1 MARRRLRDIAI
12 DTAPLKIREYRLL
25 WTGSTISS
33 MGSTITRIALPWQVY
48 HITGS
53 TLWVGVLGG
62 LALFPYV
69 AGGVIGGAI
78 ADAYDRRR
86 VARIVALCSAACSAL
101 LALNAA
107 THPRVW
113 VIFVLAV
120 TQTAFQAVGAPASR
134 SAVPLLVPREL
145 IPSAAALTSISYSTA
160 FEVGPAVGGVLL
172 GAFGATVAYLVDL
185 GSFVAPLVTWT
196 AMKPIPPVVG
206 DVKPSRATILDG
218 LHVLKGRP
226 VLVASFLADLDAMIF
241 GMPTALFPA
250 VADQRFPHQGYA
262 FGFIAAAPFA
272 GAMVA
277 SLTSGWCRRIS
288 RQGRAVCICVVVWG
302 LGIIGFGLVNSLAL
316 TLLTLAVAGSADM
329 ISGVFRQSIMQTAAP
344 REMLGRMEG
353 VGMAVWTS
361 GPALGDLEAGGVA
374 AITSVDASI
383 VIGGVACIA
392 GIGAMAAL
400 LPSFVRYRID
410 RDAVGVSEPAAG
422 AQPAVE
428 AVDAPDAEADVEA
441 DVGVDA
447 RGASS

>member
-1 MARRRLRDIAI
+1 MARRRLRDITI
-12 DTAPLKIREYRLL
+12 DTTPLKIREYRLL

-53 TLWVGVLGG
+53 TLWVGILGG

-86 VARIVALCSAACSAL
+86 IARIVAVCSASCSAL

-107 THPRVW
+107 THPRIW
-113 VIFVLAV
+113 AIFVLAV
-120 TQTAFQAVGAPASR
+120 TQTAFQAVGAPAAR

-160 FEVGPAVGGVLL
+160 FVVGPAVGGVLL

-185 GSFVAPLVTWT
+185 GSFVAPLITWT

-206 DVKPSRATILDG
+206 DTKASRSTILDG
-218 LHVLKGRP
+218 LHVLRGRP

-262 FGFIAAAPFA
+262 FGLIAAAPFA

-302 LGIIGFGLVNSLAL
+302 IGIVAFGLVDGLAL
-316 TLLTLAVAGSADM
+316 TLGTLAVAGAADM

-374 AITSVDASI
+374 ALTSVNASI

-392 GIGAMAAL
+392 GIGAMAAA

-410 RDAVGVSEPAAG
+410 RDAVGVDPAAAQPAAAVDPAAG
-422 AQPAVE
+422 AAV
-428 AVDAPDAEADVEA
+428 APDPE
-441 DVGVDA
+441 VGADA
-447 RGASS
+447 RGANS